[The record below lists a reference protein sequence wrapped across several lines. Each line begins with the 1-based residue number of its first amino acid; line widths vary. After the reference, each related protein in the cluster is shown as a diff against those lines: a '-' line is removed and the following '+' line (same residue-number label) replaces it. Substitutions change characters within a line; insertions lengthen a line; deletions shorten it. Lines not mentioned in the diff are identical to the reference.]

1 MLNKIE
7 EYIKR
12 NWLLNKERLYIL
24 AVSGGADSVA
34 LLIAMTRLGYSVCV
48 AHCNF
53 HLRGEESDRDE
64 RFVTDLCK
72 KMGVECHLAHFD
84 TKAYA
89 ELHKVSIE
97 MAARDLRYNYFEQ
110 LRRDLN
116 AEGICVAHHKNDNV
130 ETVLINLLRG
140 TGIHGM
146 TGIHPVRG
154 KIIRP
159 LLCVSRDE
167 IESWLKAEGQD
178 YVTDSTNMVNDV
190 MRNKVRNIV
199 LPMLKE
205 IAPNAVE
212 NILTMQQQMTDAEA
226 VYDAKISED
235 LDRMLKDGGTSINID
250 DLLTTPSPQCTLYE
264 WLKNYGFS
272 PATIRQIATRLDS
285 PSGKCWES
293 ETHTLFKDRDSLV
306 LSEKKEEMKPFVVP
320 EDGTYALADGRKLR
334 VKISDKVEISR
345 DSSLATLDAAKVRFP
360 LTLRHIANGDRFIPF
375 GMKGSKLVS
384 DYLTDIKMPVSDKMR
399 QLVVTDA
406 DNNIIW
412 LVGLRTAN
420 QCAIDKDTKTMIT
433 ITITNK

>member
-1 MLNKIE
+1 
-7 EYIKR
+7 
-12 NWLLNKERLYIL
+12 
-24 AVSGGADSVA
+24 
-34 LLIAMTRLGYSVCV
+34 
-48 AHCNF
+48 
-53 HLRGEESDRDE
+53 
-64 RFVTDLCK
+64 
-72 KMGVECHLAHFD
+72 MGVECHLAHFD

-212 NILTMQQQMTDAEA
+212 NILTMQQQMTEAEA

-293 ETHTLFKDRDSLV
+293 ESHTLFKDRDSLV
-306 LSEKKEEMKPFVVP
+306 LSEKKEEMKPFVIP
-320 EDGTYALADGRKLR
+320 EDGTYMLADGRKLR
-334 VKISDKVEISR
+334 VKISDEVEISR

-360 LTLRHIANGDRFIPF
+360 LTLRHITNGDRFIPF

-384 DYLTDIKMPVSDKMR
+384 DYLTDRHLNIFEKR
-399 QLVVTDA
+399 RTLVVCDA
-406 DNNIIW
+406 NQQIIW
-412 LVGLRTAN
+412 LVGHRPDAN
-420 QCAIDKDTKTMIT
+420 FCLTDNTTETLSIT
-433 ITITNK
+433 IEIQKCEGK